1 MRMMN
6 PVELLKEVKKLVF
19 QEETLPAP
27 AYTLADG
34 TSVNITALEVGGV
47 VTLVDGT
54 PAPAGIHMLA
64 DGTHIVVGEG
74 GVITE
79 IQPKAEEEAPSVEV
93 EIETEGPNE
102 IEEMKSR
109 IKKMEDQLAEGD
121 AKISAFEVDYAAL
134 KDASDK
140 AQQALQGLIA
150 LVETMVGEPAQEPA
164 TTPDTFRKASVPSK
178 AEKIRS
184 YSQFVS
190 QFKIK

>member
-1 MRMMN
+1 MRMKN

-34 TSVNITALEVGGV
+34 TSIMIDKLEVGGK
-47 VTLVDGT
+47 VTMTDGS
-54 PAPAGIHMLA
+54 PAPAGVHMLA

-79 IQPKAEEEAPSVEV
+79 IQPKAEEEAPKVEV
-93 EIETEGPNE
+93 EIETAGPSE

-109 IKKMEDQLAEGD
+109 IKKMEDQLATGD

-150 LVETMVGEPAQEPA
+150 LVETLVGEPAQEPTA
-164 TTPDTFRKASVPSK
+164 TPDTFRKASVPSK
-178 AEKIRS
+178 ADKIRQ
-184 YSQFVS
+184 YSTYVS
-190 QFKIK
+190 QFKNK